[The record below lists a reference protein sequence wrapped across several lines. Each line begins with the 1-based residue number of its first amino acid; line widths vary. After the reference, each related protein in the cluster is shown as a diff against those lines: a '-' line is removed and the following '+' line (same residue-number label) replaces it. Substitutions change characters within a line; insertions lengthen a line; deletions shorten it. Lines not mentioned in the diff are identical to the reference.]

1 VARRPG
7 LDAGVIV
14 RAAADLVDTDGIE
27 ALALGRL
34 AERLGV
40 RAPSLY
46 NHVASLDGVRRGL
59 ALLGAR
65 ELGARLARAAIGA
78 TGEEGV
84 FALAEAYRRFAKE
97 RPGLYAATLRAPD
110 PDDHALQEVTADLL
124 GVVRAVLAPYGLRG
138 AEETHAIRA
147 WRSLVHGFVSL
158 EITGG
163 FGLPLDLDESF
174 RRLIHLFIA
183 GLSGLC
189 GEGRGAEPTRPAP
202 SREEML
208 PWHARS

>member
-7 LDAGVIV
+7 LDESVVV
-14 RAAADLVDTDGIE
+14 RAAADLVDAEGID
-27 ALALGRL
+27 ALTLARL

-40 RAPSLY
+40 RTPSLY
-46 NHVASLDGVRRGL
+46 NHIAGLEDVRRGL
-59 ALLGAR
+59 ALLGVR
-65 ELGARLARAAIGA
+65 ELEARLARAAIGA
-78 TGEEGV
+78 AGEDGA

-110 PDDHALQEVTADLL
+110 PDDGALQQAAAELMD
-124 GVVRAVLAPYGLRG
+124 VVRAVLAPYKLRG

-158 EITGG
+158 EVAGG
-163 FGLPLDLDESF
+163 FGLPLDLNESF

-183 GLSGLC
+183 GLC
-189 GEGRGAEPTRPAP
+189 REARGTVPARPGQ
-202 SREEML
+202 SMEDL
-208 PWHARS
+208 VL

>member
-1 VARRPG
+1 MARRPG

-65 ELGARLARAAIGA
+65 ELSARLARAAIGA

-84 FALAEAYRRFAKE
+84 VALAEAYRRFAKE

-124 GVVRAVLAPYGLRG
+124 GVMRAVLAPYGLRG

-174 RRLIHLFIA
+174 RRLMRLFIGGFCISPQKDA
-183 GLSGLC
+183 GMRLTN
-189 GEGRGAEPTRPAP
+189 A
-202 SREEML
+202 
-208 PWHARS
+208 

>member
-1 VARRPG
+1 MARRPG

-14 RAAADLVDTDGIE
+14 RAAADLVDAEGIE

-46 NHVASLDGVRRGL
+46 NHVTNLDGVRRGV
-59 ALLGAR
+59 ALLGVR
-65 ELGARLARAAIGA
+65 ELGARLARAAIGTA
-78 TGEEGV
+78 GADGIV
-84 FALAEAYRRFAKE
+84 ALAEAYRRFAKE
-97 RPGLYAATLRAPD
+97 RPGLYAATLRAPA
-110 PDDHALQEVTADLL
+110 PDDHALREATEEVMD
-124 GVVRAVLAPYGLRG
+124 VVQVVLAPFGLRG

-158 EITGG
+158 EIAGG

-174 RRLIHLFIA
+174 RRLMRLFIA
-183 GLSGLC
+183 GLC
-189 GEGRGAEPTRPAP
+189 GEARGGDPARPD
-202 SREEML
+202 
-208 PWHARS
+208 RSMEKMTP